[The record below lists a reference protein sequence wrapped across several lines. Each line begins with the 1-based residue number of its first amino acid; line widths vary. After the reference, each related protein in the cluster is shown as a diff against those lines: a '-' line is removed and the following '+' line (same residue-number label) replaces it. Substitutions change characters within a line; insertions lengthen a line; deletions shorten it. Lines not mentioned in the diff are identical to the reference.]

1 MVADETTKQVKC
13 EKGEESHRAEK
24 GFHLAMN
31 SDGEKNHIFVFT
43 NMLLKNLALLSIISG
58 GNTPQQY

>member
-43 NMLLKNLALLSIISG
+43 NMLLKI
-58 GNTPQQY
+58 